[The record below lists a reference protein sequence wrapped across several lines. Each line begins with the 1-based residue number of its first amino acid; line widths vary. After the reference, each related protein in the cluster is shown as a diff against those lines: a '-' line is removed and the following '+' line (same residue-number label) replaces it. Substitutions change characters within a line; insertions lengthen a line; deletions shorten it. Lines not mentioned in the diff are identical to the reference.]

1 MSRNGRPRKSCKG
14 CGGPHAG
21 SRPLCKTC
29 TECPRRDAAPS
40 TKNWPNYDR
49 WLKRNQIAL
58 PLEKDE

>member
-1 MSRNGRPRKSCKG
+1 M
-14 CGGPHAG
+14 
-21 SRPLCKTC
+21 
-29 TECPRRDAAPS
+29 RDAAPS